1 MIALLA
7 GLLVAAADSLPTPA
21 SIPSAAP
28 DPVAGIAVDS
38 LAGHAGPGDTVPRR
52 RLEVPGLP
60 MLVRRYDST
69 DLEGFGAGLRAPGPT
84 KAGGAVRDTSSTL
97 RIDGEKTIRVG
108 VGGEGGVAVDQTLRL
123 DATGEVA
130 PGVQVRAH
138 LSDQQVPLGSEGST
152 EALRELDEVYLQVK
166 TRRWDLVAGDQDWS
180 LPDGAT
186 PGTTRRLRG
195 LSTGWNDGW
204 TARVTTGSPRARW
217 MRMVFQGVE
226 GRQEGW
232 ILPGP
237 EGRARSPV
245 VPGSERVRIGGSL
258 LVPGTDYVLR
268 PTEGVLDFLPRRRIS
283 GHDRIEVEWQAA
295 VLDYQRGLDAA
306 RVSSS
311 AKPAPG
317 LGWEAWALRERD
329 DPTRALSFS
338 PTREDDSLLRLAG
351 ADASL
356 AVRAD
361 TTSIPLPVGLDDVG
375 FRLGWTGTP
384 SLETSAEWRGTRR
397 DRNLAS
403 ARDATLLGSGGAIR
417 ASSRSGTSLSAAG
430 AGVLAAN
437 LLVRA
442 NDADFHPVAGRSF
455 AGQAGTRLW
464 NDDGG
469 DVVGA
474 AWETSGGLA
483 WEAEPGLG
491 VWTTAGARGDSVA
504 DAERASVALGLR
516 DGDRRILTENDVA
529 RRDEGRRAMD
539 RWATAN
545 TLSWP
550 VGPLVPRLVARG
562 EDRQAPLRDREVAR
576 TRTLSGEVGGGSRGF
591 DGRFTGDLAF
601 TARREE
607 TDRGGSIPGLEDS
620 ARSRGARAEAEWID
634 EPVSADAILDAKL
647 VERKSSVGEWIPDQ
661 TWLGE
666 SRVATRLVPGLTT
679 DARWLLSMSDFLPEI
694 ATWDSVPPGTGTHR
708 WDSVSRQVVRA
719 DDGNL
724 VSGGTRIDTTRPA
737 VRSARRGLSLEA
749 TFEPGLVWADLEGI
763 LADIGLDLRGEWE
776 EADSS
781 GSLRLVP
788 HWSDEDLARAVEA
801 RSSLESALWWTRGSH
816 RLDLSAR
823 RDLSVSGASLYA
835 TAALQ
840 RELEWRCGY
849 TWTSDAGHRVELPVR
864 QRDRV
869 LTGQDL
875 SRREILRAFDPAV
888 VVRLSRLVDLLPSA
902 LLASGTGH
910 DGDRSLGALVVSPA
924 LGLLVRLGRS
934 GTARSEVRWARS
946 STDGPTGSSLSEG
959 YLDGRTWRA
968 SAGLDWKID
977 SRFSAGADWVLRLD
991 PGREAFQKASAEA
1004 RAVF

>member
-1 MIALLA
+1 VIALLA
-7 GLLVAAADSLPTPA
+7 GLLVAAADSLPVDT
-21 SIPSAAP
+21 AAP
-28 DPVAGIAVDS
+28 GF
-38 LAGHAGPGDTVPRR
+38 VPRR
-52 RLEVPGLP
+52 RLDAPALP
-60 MLVRRYDST
+60 MVVRRFDST
-69 DLEGFGAGLRAPGPT
+69 DLEAS
-84 KAGGAVRDTSSTL
+84 GGAPRGPGSAKAAGTPADTSSTL

-123 DATGEVA
+123 DASGEIA

-152 EALRELDEVYLQVK
+152 EALRELDEVFLQVK

-204 TARVTTGSPRARW
+204 TGRVTTGSPRARW
-217 MRMVFQGVE
+217 MRMVFEGVE

-237 EGRARSPV
+237 EGRTRAPV

-258 LVPGTDYVLR
+258 MQPGTDYVLR
-268 PTEGVLDFLPRRRIS
+268 AAEGVIDFLPRRRIS

-306 RVSSS
+306 RVASS
-311 AKPAPG
+311 AKPTPG

-329 DPTRALSFS
+329 DPTRALSFA
-338 PTREDDSLLRLAG
+338 PTSEDDSLLRLAG

-361 TTSIPLPVGLDDVG
+361 TTSIPLPIGLDDVG

-384 SLETSAEWRGTRR
+384 LLETKGEWRGTRR

-403 ARDATLLGSGGAIR
+403 GRDAVLLGSSGTLE
-417 ASSRSGTSLSAAG
+417 ASSRAGSVLSAGG
-430 AGVLAAN
+430 AGILGGNV
-437 LLVRA
+437 LVRA
-442 NDADFHPVAGRSF
+442 NDAHFHPIAGRSF
-455 AGQAGTRLW
+455 AGQADKRLW

-469 DVVGA
+469 DVVGE
-474 AWETSGGLA
+474 AWETSGGLS

-504 DAERASVALGLR
+504 DAERASLALGLR
-516 DGDRRILTENDVA
+516 DGDRRILTENDVS
-529 RRDEGRRAMD
+529 RRDETRRTMD
-539 RWATAN
+539 RWASTN

-550 VGPLVPRLVARG
+550 VGPVIPRLVAQG
-562 EDRQAPLRDREVAR
+562 EDRQAPHLADGVSR
-576 TRTLSGEVGGGSRGF
+576 TRLLAGEVGGASRGF

-607 TDRGGSIPGLEDS
+607 TDRGGTIRGLEDS
-620 ARSRGARAEAEWID
+620 SRSRGARALAEWID
-634 EPVSADAILDAKL
+634 DPVSADALVDAKL
-647 VERKSSVGEWIPDQ
+647 VERKSSAGGWIPDQ

-666 SRVATRLVPGLTT
+666 SRVATRLVPGVTT

-694 ATWDSVPPGTGTHR
+694 ATWDTVPPGTGTHR
-708 WDSVSRQVVRA
+708 WDSISRQVVRA

-724 VSGGTRIDTTRPA
+724 VSGGTRIDTTRAA
-737 VRSARRGLSLEA
+737 VRSARRSLSLEA
-749 TFEPGLVWADLEGI
+749 TFEPGLVWEDLEGL
-763 LADIGLDLRGEWE
+763 LADIGLEMRGQWE

-781 GSLRLVP
+781 GSMRWIP
-788 HWSDEDLARAVEA
+788 HWTDADLARAVEA
-801 RSSLESALWWTRGSH
+801 RSSLESALWWSRGPH

-823 RDLSVSGASLYA
+823 RDLSVAGASLYS
-835 TAALQ
+835 TAASQ
-840 RELEWRCGY
+840 RELEWRGGY
-849 TWTSDAGHRVELPVR
+849 TWSSDAGHRLELPLR

-869 LTGQDL
+869 LSGQDL
-875 SRREILRAFDPAV
+875 SRREILRAFDPAL
-888 VVRLSRLVDLLPSA
+888 VVRVARRVDLLPSA
-902 LLASGTGH
+902 LLAVGSGH
-910 DGDRSLGALVVSPA
+910 DGKEILEASVVSPA

-934 GTARSEVRWARS
+934 GSARSEIRWARA
-946 STDGPTGSSLSEG
+946 STLGPTGSGLSEG

-977 SRFSAGADWVLRLD
+977 DHFSASADWVLRRD
-991 PGREAFQKASAEA
+991 PGRESFQKASAEA

>member
-1 MIALLA
+1 MIALLL
-7 GLLVAAADSLPTPA
+7 GVLVAAADSLDTGPTILA
-21 SIPSAAP
+21 DAVADSSSLVGSIPTATSP
-28 DPVAGIAVDS
+28 
-38 LAGHAGPGDTVPRR
+38 PRR
-52 RLEVPGLP
+52 VDVPGLP
-60 MLVRRYDST
+60 MEVRRLAPSELEDST
-69 DLEGFGAGLRAPGPT
+69 VGSRRLAPSLARGP
-84 KAGGAVRDTSSTL
+84 VQDTSSSL

-123 DATGEVA
+123 DASGEVA

-186 PGTTRRLRG
+186 PGTSRRLRG

-204 TARVTTGSPRARW
+204 TGRVTTGSPRARW
-217 MRMVFQGVE
+217 MRMVFEGSE

-237 EGRARSPV
+237 EGRTRSPV
-245 VPGSERVRIGGSL
+245 VPGSERVRIGGTL
-258 LVPGTDYVLR
+258 LRPGTDYVLR
-268 PTEGVLDFLPRRRIS
+268 ATEGVIDFLPRRRIS
-283 GHDRIEVEWQAA
+283 GQDRIEVEWQAA

-306 RVSSS
+306 RVASS
-311 AKPAPG
+311 ARPEPG

-329 DPTRALSFS
+329 DPTRALSFA
-338 PTREDDSLLRLAG
+338 PTSEDDSLLRLAG
-351 ADASL
+351 ADATL
-356 AVRAD
+356 AVRRD
-361 TTSIPLPVGLDDVG
+361 TTAIPLPNGLDDVG

-384 SLETSAEWRGTRR
+384 WLETRGEWRGTRL

-403 ARDATLLGSGGAIR
+403 GRDAVLSGSGGALE
-417 ASSRSGTSLSAAG
+417 ASSRVGSDLSEGGRGTLG
-430 AGVLAAN
+430 TD

-442 NDADFHPVAGRSF
+442 NDANFHPVAGRAA
-455 AGQAGTRLW
+455 AGQAGSRLW

-474 AWETSGGLA
+474 AWETSGGLS

-491 VWTTAGARGDSVA
+491 AWTTAGARDDSLA
-504 DAERASVALGLR
+504 GASRASLALGLR

-529 RRDEGRRAMD
+529 SREEAVRRMD
-539 RWATAN
+539 RWSSTN

-550 VGPLVPRLVARG
+550 VGAFVPRLVARG
-562 EDRQAPLRDREVAR
+562 EDRQAPHLAEGVSRSRVV
-576 TRTLSGEVGGGSRGF
+576 SGEIGGAGRGF
-591 DGRFTGDLAF
+591 DGRFQGDVAF

-607 TDRGGSIPGLEDS
+607 TDHGGSIQGLEDS

-634 EPVSADAILDAKL
+634 DPVSADAIVDAKL
-647 VERKSSVGEWIPDQ
+647 VERRSSAGEWIPDQ

-666 SRVATRLVPGLTT
+666 SRVATRLVPGLATE
-679 DARWLLSMSDFLPEI
+679 ARWLLSMSDFLPEI
-694 ATWDSVPPGTGTHR
+694 ATWDTVPPGTGTHR

-724 VSGGTRIDTTRPA
+724 VSGGTRIDTSRAA
-737 VRSARRGLSLEA
+737 VRSARRSLSLEA
-749 TFEPGLVWADLEGI
+749 TIEPGQVWEDLDGI
-763 LADIGLDLRGEWE
+763 LADIGLELRGQWE

-781 GSLRLVP
+781 GSVRLIP
-788 HWSDEDLARAVEA
+788 HWTDEDLSRAVEA
-801 RSSLESALWWTRGSH
+801 RSSLESALWWTRGAH

-823 RDLSVSGASLYA
+823 RDLSVAGASIYSS
-835 TAALQ
+835 AALQ
-840 RELEWRCGY
+840 RELEWRGGY
-849 TWTSDAGHRVELPVR
+849 TWTSDAGHRLELPVR

-869 LTGQDL
+869 LSGQDL
-875 SRREILRAFDPAV
+875 SRREILRAFDPAL
-888 VVRLSRLVDLLPSA
+888 VVRVARLVDLLPSA
-902 LLASGTGH
+902 LLAVGSGH
-910 DGDRSLGALVVSPA
+910 DGKEALEASVVSPS

-934 GTARSEVRWARS
+934 GTARSEVRWARA
-946 STDGPTGSSLSEG
+946 STSGPTGSALSEG
-959 YLDGRTWRA
+959 FLDGRTWRA
-968 SAGLDWKID
+968 SAGLEWRID
-977 SRFSAGADWVLRLD
+977 THFSAGADWVLRLD
-991 PGREAFQKASAEA
+991 PGREPFQKASAEA

>member
-1 MIALLA
+1 MIALLL
-7 GLLVAAADSLPTPA
+7 GLLAAADSLATIPATTPVPRA
-21 SIPSAAP
+21 
-28 DPVAGIAVDS
+28 VAWDS
-38 LAGHAGPGDTVPRR
+38 LAADAAMRPTAQQR
-52 RLEVPGLP
+52 RLDVPGLP
-60 MLVRRYDST
+60 MVVQRFDSA
-69 DLEGFGAGLRAPGPT
+69 DLEAVDATARRPGPSI
-84 KAGGAVRDTSSTL
+84 ARGSVQDTSSSL
-97 RIDGEKTIRVG
+97 RVDGEKTIRVG

-123 DATGEVA
+123 DATGEIA
-130 PGVQVRAH
+130 PGVEIRAH

-186 PGTTRRLRG
+186 PGTSRRIRG

-204 TARVTTGSPRARW
+204 TGRVTTGSPRARW
-217 MRMVFQGVE
+217 MRMVFQGTE

-237 EGRARSPV
+237 EGRMRAPV
-245 VPGSERVRIGGSL
+245 VPGSERVRIGGTL
-258 LVPGTDYVLR
+258 LKPGTDYVLR
-268 PTEGVLDFLPRRRIS
+268 VAEGVIDFLPRRRIS
-283 GHDRIEVEWQAA
+283 GHDRIEIEWQAA
-295 VLDYQRGLDAA
+295 VLDYQRGLDAVRIA
-306 RVSSS
+306 SS

-329 DPTRALSFS
+329 DPTRALSFA
-338 PTREDDSLLRLAG
+338 PTSEDDSLLRLAG

-361 TTSIPLPVGLDDVG
+361 TTSIPLPNGLDDVG

-384 SLETSAEWRGTRR
+384 LLETNGEWRGTRR

-403 ARDATLLGSGGAIR
+403 GRDAVLLGSAGALR
-417 ASSRSGTSLSAAG
+417 TSSRSGSYLSAGGPGTLG
-430 AGVLAAN
+430 AA
-437 LLVRA
+437 LLLRA
-442 NDADFHPVAGRSF
+442 NDANFHPVAGRSF

-464 NDDGG
+464 NDEGG

-474 AWETSGGLA
+474 AWETSGGLS

-491 VWTTAGARGDSVA
+491 AWTTAGARADSL
-504 DAERASVALGLR
+504 AEASRASLALGLR

-529 RRDEGRRAMD
+529 RRAEPRRKMD
-539 RWATAN
+539 RWSSTN

-550 VGPLVPRLVARG
+550 IGALVPRLVAQG
-562 EDRQAPLRDREVAR
+562 EDRQAPYLADGVAR
-576 TRTLSGEVGGGSRGF
+576 TRMLAGEVGSGSRGF
-591 DGRFTGDLAF
+591 DGRFTGDVAF

-607 TDRGGSIPGLEDS
+607 TDRGGSIQGLDDS
-620 ARSRGARAEAEWID
+620 ARSRGARAEVEWID
-634 EPVSADAILDAKL
+634 DPVSADAIVDAKL
-647 VERKSSVGEWIPDQ
+647 VERKSSAGEWIPDQ

-666 SRVATRLVPGLTT
+666 SRVATRLVPGITT

-694 ATWDSVPPGTGTHR
+694 ATWDTVPPGTGTHR

-724 VSGGTRIDTTRPA
+724 VSGGTRIDTSRAA
-737 VRSARRGLSLEA
+737 VRSARRSLSLEA
-749 TFEPGLVWADLEGI
+749 TIEPGLVFEDLEGI
-763 LADIGLDLRGEWE
+763 LADIGLVLRGDWE

-781 GSLRLVP
+781 GSMRLIP
-788 HWSDEDLARAVEA
+788 HWTDEDLSRAVEA
-801 RSSLESALWWTRGSH
+801 RSSLESALWWTRGAH

-823 RDLSVSGASLYA
+823 RDLSVAGASLYS

-840 RELEWRCGY
+840 RELEWRGGY
-849 TWTSDAGHRVELPVR
+849 TWTSDAGHRMELPVR

-869 LTGQDL
+869 LSGQDL
-875 SRREILRAFDPAV
+875 SRREILRAFDPALI
-888 VVRLSRLVDLLPSA
+888 VRVARLVDLLPSA
-902 LLASGTGH
+902 LLAVGSGH
-910 DGDRSLGALVVSPA
+910 DGKENLEASVVSPA
-924 LGLLVRLGRS
+924 LGVLVRLGRS
-934 GTARSEVRWARS
+934 GTARSEVRWARA
-946 STDGPTGSSLSEG
+946 STLGPTGSSLSEG
-959 YLDGRTWRA
+959 FLDGRTWRA
-968 SAGLDWKID
+968 SAGLEWKID
-977 SRFSAGADWVLRLD
+977 SHFSAGADWVLRMD

>member
-1 MIALLA
+1 MIALLTA
-7 GLLVAAADSLPTPA
+7 LLVAAADSVPA
-21 SIPSAAP
+21 SPSFPPEAP
-28 DPVAGIAVDS
+28 VPVTSGPADS
-38 LAGHAGPGDTVPRR
+38 LGGDSTLPGTGSRR

-60 MLVRRYDST
+60 MLVRRFDST
-69 DLEGFGAGLRAPGPT
+69 DLEETGRAPRDPGQART
-84 KAGGAVRDTSSTL
+84 GAQVRDTSSTL

-123 DATGEVA
+123 DATGEIA

-138 LSDQQVPLGSEGST
+138 LSDQQVPLGSDGST

-166 TRRWDLVAGDQDWS
+166 TKRWDLVAGDQDWS

-186 PGTTRRLRG
+186 PGTSRRLRG
-195 LSTGWNDGW
+195 LSTGWSDGW
-204 TARVTTGSPRARW
+204 TARVTSGSPRARW

-237 EGRARSPV
+237 EGRARAPV
-245 VPGSERVRIGGSL
+245 VPGSERVRIGGAL

-268 PTEGVLDFLPRRRIS
+268 GTEGVLDFLPRRRIS

-351 ADASL
+351 ADPTL
-356 AVRAD
+356 AVRTD
-361 TTSIPLPVGLDDVG
+361 TTLVPLPNGLDDVG

-384 SLETSAEWRGTRR
+384 LLETRGEWRGTRR

-403 ARDATLLGSGGAIR
+403 GRDAVHLGSAGALET
-417 ASSRSGTSLSAAG
+417 SSRAGSNLSGG
-430 AGVLAAN
+430 GVGVLGAN

-455 AGQAGTRLW
+455 AGQAASRLW
-464 NDDGG
+464 NDEGG
-469 DVVGA
+469 DVAGA
-474 AWETSGGLA
+474 SWETSGGLS

-491 VWTTAGARGDSVA
+491 VWTAAGARSDSAA
-504 DAERASVALGLR
+504 DADRASLAVGLR
-516 DGDRRILTENDVA
+516 DGDRMVLTENDVA
-529 RRDEGRRAMD
+529 RRGEARRTMD
-539 RWATAN
+539 RWATSN

-562 EDRQAPLRDREVAR
+562 EDRQAPLPAGQVSR
-576 TRTLSGEVGGGSRGF
+576 TRTLSGEVGGSSRGF
-591 DGRFTGDLAF
+591 DGRFSGDVAF

-607 TDRGGSIPGLEDS
+607 TDRGGTIPGLEDS
-620 ARSRGARAEAEWID
+620 SRSRGARAEAEWID
-634 EPVSADAILDAKL
+634 EPVTADGILDAKL
-647 VERKSSVGEWIPDQ
+647 VERRSGAGEWIPDQ

-694 ATWDSVPPGTGTHR
+694 ATWDTVPPGTGTHR
-708 WDSVSRQVVRA
+708 WDSISRQVVRA

-737 VRSARRGLSLEA
+737 VRSARRSLALEA
-749 TFEPGLVWADLEGI
+749 TLEPGLVWDDLEGF
-763 LADIGLDLRGEWE
+763 LADVGLDLRGRWE

-781 GSLRLVP
+781 GSARLVP
-788 HWSDEDLARAVEA
+788 HWSDEDLSRAVEA
-801 RSSLESALWWTRGSH
+801 SSSLESALWWTRGAH

-823 RDLSVSGASLYA
+823 RDLSVAGASIYS
-835 TAALQ
+835 TAAFQ
-840 RELEWRCGY
+840 RELEWRGGY
-849 TWTSDAGHRVELPVR
+849 TWTSDAGHRLELPVR
-864 QRDRV
+864 QRDRI
-869 LTGQDL
+869 LSGQDL
-875 SRREILRAFDPAV
+875 SRREILRAFDPAAT
-888 VVRLSRLVDLLPSA
+888 VRVARQVDLLPSA
-902 LLASGTGH
+902 LLAVGSGH
-910 DGDRSLGALVVSPA
+910 DGRETLEASVVSPA

-946 STDGPTGSSLSEG
+946 STTGPTGSSLSEG

-977 SRFSAGADWVLRLD
+977 DRFSAGADWVLRLD
-991 PGREAFQKASAEA
+991 PGRDAFQKASAEA